1 MTNPIPL
8 VDQPSPIS
16 CTEYIR
22 LSKMICQK
30 DLDYLDEALVHN
42 YERLCLLATVARFI
56 QLILVA
62 ERDGGGGDE
71 VRQPQKSKRV
81 QRQCPVSSM
90 HIPKEVKAL
99 VQPKKHI

>member
-1 MTNPIPL
+1 
-8 VDQPSPIS
+8 
-16 CTEYIR
+16 
-22 LSKMICQK
+22 MICQK

-71 VRQPQKSKRV
+71 VRQPQK
-81 QRQCPVSSM
+81 
-90 HIPKEVKAL
+90 
-99 VQPKKHI
+99 